1 MRLEQLNYLIAIV
14 RCRSLNKAA
23 QKLYISQPTLSK
35 SMEALEEELDCKLFL
50 RTPRGTVPTPEGERV
65 YEDAC
70 EIMKIIDS
78 WTDLRAFL
86 PESRGEVHLVGTA
99 TFCDF
104 LASGFTQELEKH
116 YPNLSLILHDG
127 KRDEI
132 LERMLVGDH
141 KLGVVSL
148 ISYQEDEPM
157 DSSVFDP
164 ILRKQAWQA
173 ELLLRDPRT
182 VLVSAR
188 NPLVSKQHVT
198 VEDLKTLPLA
208 GYSGRSDD
216 MIAGYHRYFAPRPPY
231 RLHNRSSIFRF
242 VADDRGATIFPTIT
256 TSNDRLIQTGV
267 IRPIQVDGFTP
278 TDARFFLI
286 HPNKR
291 VLKPA
296 ERVVME
302 ELMRFCRDLNGQQ
315 EMQSNENSR
324 EESVV

>member
-1 MRLEQLNYLIAIV
+1 MRLEQLVYLISII

-23 QKLYISQPTLSK
+23 QQLYISQPTLSK

-50 RTPRGTVPTPEGERV
+50 RTPRGTSPTPEGERV

-86 PESRGEVHLVGTA
+86 PESHGEAHLVGTA

-104 LASGFTQELEKH
+104 LSTDFIHYLGGR
-116 YPNLSLILHDG
+116 YPNLSLILHEG

-132 LERMLVGDH
+132 LERMLASDH
-141 KLGVVSL
+141 RLGVVS
-148 ISYQEDEPM
+148 IVSHQEDDPL
-157 DSSVFDP
+157 SNPVFDP

-173 ELLLRDPRT
+173 DLLLRDPRA

-188 NPLVSKQHVT
+188 NPLAHKAHVQL
-198 VEDLKTLPLA
+198 EDLKSLPLA
-208 GYSGRSDD
+208 GYSGRSDET
-216 MIAGYHRYFAPRPPY
+216 ITHYHDYFAPCAPY
-231 RLHNRSSIFRF
+231 RLHNRSTIFHF
-242 VADDRGATIFPTIT
+242 VAENRGATIFPTIT
-256 TSNDRLIQTGV
+256 TSNDYLIRTEQ
-267 IRPIQVDGFTP
+267 IRPVQVEGLTL
-278 TDARFFLI
+278 TDACFFLI

-296 ERVVME
+296 ERVVVE
-302 ELMRFCRDLNGQQ
+302 ELMRFFRNLGAQH
-315 EMQSNENSR
+315 ETVR
-324 EESVV
+324 EERKP